1 LNLQNIK
8 RPYDVIVSLGN
19 ACHPAMKLR
28 EHNLRTFSG
37 PLDWCYSPSLS
48 DVNRLLQN
56 NFKGF
61 MDLKNMH
68 LIDGSDHL
76 LKDGIF
82 TQPIKSYY
90 VRDSYYN
97 ILSVHD
103 FPVIPNQEWSATYP
117 SYKERLNHRID
128 RFLEKITN
136 GQFILFV
143 RWSANY
149 NQAVELRSI
158 LSQMVKGQFNILIL
172 NPVDGLQKVNEKNW
186 EVDNIC
192 AVEVSNLPFDNSTWN
207 YILNGITLTS

>member
-1 LNLQNIK
+1 
-8 RPYDVIVSLGN
+8 
-19 ACHPAMKLR
+19 
-28 EHNLRTFSG
+28 
-37 PLDWCYSPSLS
+37 
-48 DVNRLLQN
+48 
-56 NFKGF
+56 